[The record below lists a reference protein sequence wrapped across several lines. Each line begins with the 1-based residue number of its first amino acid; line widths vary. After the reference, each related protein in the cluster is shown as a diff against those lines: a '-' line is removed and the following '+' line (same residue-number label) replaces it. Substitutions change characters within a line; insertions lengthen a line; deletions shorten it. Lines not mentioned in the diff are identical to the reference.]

1 MATAHSE
8 STYRRS
14 YIGIWA
20 LGAVAFA
27 GLIVAGFP
35 LVGVGAFVVAAVAAV
50 AFQGTYGGVLF
61 DERDRTTLQEAG
73 ANTIAVLGMTSAVVF
88 PTFTALHALGV
99 YTWPAWL
106 TPIAWFVTALFGV
119 WLLMLLLARR

>member
-1 MATAHSE
+1 MATTYSE
-8 STYRRS
+8 STYRQS

-27 GLIVAGFP
+27 GLIVAGLP
-35 LVGVGAFVVAAVAAV
+35 LVGVATFVAAAV
-50 AFQGTYGGVLF
+50 GAVGLQQTYGGVLF
-61 DERDRTTLQEAG
+61 DERDQTTLREAG

-88 PTFTALHALGV
+88 PTFTALHALGL

-106 TPIAWFVTALFGV
+106 TPIAWIVTALFGV
-119 WLLMLLLARR
+119 WLVMLLLARR